1 MTRETRIGLLVGLA
15 FIVTFGIVLSELTDT
30 NELAAPPAPQAKIRE
45 ASPQV
50 IMPIVVPPRRV
61 EALAPVVAM
70 GSEDPQSV
78 VQSNL
83 VARDE
88 SGSQV
93 VIAQLTSP
101 QGSPAQERV
110 PVLAAQHMEAI
121 PQIPR
126 VPVVPMPQ
134 EPQPVAQ
141 ARPQMQVYVVQP
153 NDSLRKIAGKVY
165 GPENESQ
172 YRLIFEANRQDLR
185 DESVVRVGQEL
196 VIPPLA
202 SASSPRSTVPAPAV
216 TDRRNRPYQEMNLD
230 ELSRQFDTTKAP
242 PARQPVNSGKRTYV
256 VRQGDSLTA
265 IARKTLNDSSQ
276 AAVMK
281 IYNANRDKLS
291 SPNVLPVG
299 AELCIPS

>member
-15 FIVTFGIVLSELTDT
+15 FIVTFGLVLSELTDT

-45 ASPQV
+45 ASPQA

-61 EALAPVVAM
+61 EAPAPVVAM
-70 GSEDPQSV
+70 ESADPQSV

-83 VARDE
+83 VARGE

-93 VIAQLTSP
+93 VIAQMTSS

-126 VPVVPMPQ
+126 VPIVPMPQ
-134 EPQPVAQ
+134 ELQPAAQ
-141 ARPQMQVYVVQP
+141 AKAQVYVVQP

-165 GPENESQ
+165 GPGKEEQ

-185 DESVVRVGQEL
+185 DESVVLVGQEL

-202 SASSPRSTVPAPAV
+202 AASSPRSTVPAPAV
-216 TDRRNRPYQEMNLD
+216 TDRRNRPYQEMNFD
-230 ELSRQFDTTKAP
+230 ELAQRFDPAKTP
-242 PARQPVNSGKRTYV
+242 PARQPLNSGKRTYV
-256 VRQGDSLTA
+256 VRQGDNLTG

-276 AAVMK
+276 SAVMK